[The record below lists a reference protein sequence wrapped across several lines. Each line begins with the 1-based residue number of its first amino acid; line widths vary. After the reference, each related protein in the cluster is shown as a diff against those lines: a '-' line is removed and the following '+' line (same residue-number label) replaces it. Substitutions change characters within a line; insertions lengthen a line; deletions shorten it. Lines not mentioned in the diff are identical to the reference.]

1 MNFDYGRLA
10 DKKHT
15 FVIAEAG
22 SNWKC
27 GTFEED
33 LMQAKKLIKIASNA
47 NADAVKFQT
56 FKANS
61 LYAYNAGKSDYLSK
75 NGIDQT
81 VNDMFDY
88 LTMPH
93 EMIPEL
99 AKTCKQ
105 ENILFMSTPFSVED
119 AKEIEPYVDLHKVAS
134 YEINHVRLVEY
145 LAQTGKPMIVSTG
158 ASTFTE
164 IDFAV
169 NLIKKNNNSK
179 IALLQCTSKYPAPVE
194 SLNLSVIPTIKSRYG
209 VPVGLSDHSVEPLLA
224 PILAVGY
231 GATIIEKHFTVDKN
245 LPGPDHKFALIPSE
259 LEMMVHLIRN
269 ADKAKGSGNK
279 EILDDEKELKQFATR
294 SLQAIQNIAK
304 GDVLKEG
311 INFAILRP
319 GKQLRGLDARFLHKV
334 EGKKA
339 KQNIQVGQGITDYE

>member
-1 MNFDYGRLA
+1 
-10 DKKHT
+10 
-15 FVIAEAG
+15 VIAEAG